1 MNKERKYKCLGLTDL
16 INTDGIKN
24 IQKDMLIYVNLCE
37 FMWFY
42 NGLSHN
48 EDSILHRYQ
57 KPSFH
62 LQGEDE
68 NWTVINLEQERS
80 LDKLLKF
87 MADHPEAR
95 KTAYI
100 EYPTSKEKGTQF
112 TKEFRKMNID
122 YKKAY
127 KLNIYITNQIMS
139 ALDEALEKQ

>member
-1 MNKERKYKCLGLTDL
+1 MFRFNRFIKYRWNNKYPEGYAD
-16 INTDGIKN
+16 
-24 IQKDMLIYVNLCE
+24 LCE

-42 NGLSHN
+42 NGLSHK
-48 EDSILHRYQ
+48 EDSILHRYE

-68 NWTVINLEQERS
+68 NWTVINLEQECS

-127 KLNIYITNQIMS
+127 KLNIYITNQIIS

>member
-1 MNKERKYKCLGLTDL
+1 MFRFNRFDKYRWNKKYPEGYAD
-16 INTDGIKN
+16 
-24 IQKDMLIYVNLCE
+24 LCE
-37 FMWFY
+37 FIWFY

-48 EDSILHRYQ
+48 EDSILHRYH

-62 LQGEDE
+62 LQGADK
-68 NWTVINLEQERS
+68 NWTVISLEQERS

-87 MADHPEAR
+87 MADHPESR

-127 KLNIYITNQIMS
+127 KLNIYITNQIIS
-139 ALDEALEKQ
+139 ALDEALEKQYM